1 MNKGFATIQNS
12 FAKGGTAYQ
21 AMYTTIYKQIL
32 NTMVQETLKQTGL
45 NVTVTDSNVDTYL
58 KQLGNAADTLKEAA
72 KTQAES
78 ATATQAA
85 KQKAALPTSVKDA
98 IDNTSKLTA
107 YKNML
112 KTQGQSKIA
121 KSMTKKS
128 LKSLY
133 DIVETRIPQID
144 TELANLKT
152 EIAAA
157 QAVVKQV
164 TKSISKAESQYEKV
178 ETGKITGPRRLVLPM
193 HRWHPQSRLWK
204 IVKRS

>member
-1 MNKGFATIQNS
+1 
-12 FAKGGTAYQ
+12 
-21 AMYTTIYKQIL
+21 
-32 NTMVQETLKQTGL
+32 
-45 NVTVTDSNVDTYL
+45 
-58 KQLGNAADTLKEAA
+58 
-72 KTQAES
+72 
-78 ATATQAA
+78 
-85 KQKAALPTSVKDA
+85 
-98 IDNTSKLTA
+98 
-107 YKNML
+107 ML

-178 ETGKITGPRRLVLPM
+178 ETGKTQRPQRLVLPM
-193 HRWHPQSRLWK
+193 HRWHPQNRLWK